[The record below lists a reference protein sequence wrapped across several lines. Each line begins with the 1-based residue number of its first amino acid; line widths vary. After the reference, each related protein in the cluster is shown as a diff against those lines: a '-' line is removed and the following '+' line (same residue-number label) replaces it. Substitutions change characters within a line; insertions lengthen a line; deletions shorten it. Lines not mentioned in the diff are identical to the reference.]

1 MKPVSTFVGFSSV
14 TISHLTDVKIKY
26 LWVWIFITFGVFH
39 IKYDEKCEG
48 QGMMMMVEHESKWI

>member
-48 QGMMMMVEHESKWI
+48 QGMMMMV